1 MSLVLGLT
9 GGIASG
15 KSTVSHWLAEY
26 GYPIVDADVIAR
38 QVVAPGTIGLR
49 QLATLFSP
57 AILTADGALDRQKLG
72 RIVFADRRQLA
83 QLTAITG
90 PLIRQEINRQL
101 VALKH
106 AKKELIVLDVPLLF
120 ESHYQQ
126 NADLT
131 MVVYVD
137 GSTQLQ
143 RLMIRNHLDEVA
155 AKQRIASQWPLI
167 AKRQM
172 ADIVIDN
179 NDSLAAT
186 KQQVVKFLTQYG
198 LQK

>member
-15 KSTVSHWLAEY
+15 KSTVSRWLAEY

-57 AILTADGALDRQKLG
+57 AILTADGALDRQTLG

-83 QLTAITG
+83 RLTAITG

-120 ESHYQQ
+120 EGHYQQ

-143 RLMIRNHLDEVA
+143 RLMMRNHLDEVA

-186 KQQVVKFLTQYG
+186 KQQVVKFLTRYG

>member
-57 AILTADGALDRQKLG
+57 EILTADGALDRQKLG

-120 ESHYQQ
+120 EGHYQQ

>member
-120 ESHYQQ
+120 EGHYQQ

-143 RLMIRNHLDEVA
+143 RLMVRNHLDEVT

>member
-120 ESHYQQ
+120 EGHYQQ

-155 AKQRIASQWPLI
+155 ARQRIASQWPLI

>member
-72 RIVFADRRQLA
+72 RIVFTDRRQLA

-120 ESHYQQ
+120 EGHYQQ

>member
-120 ESHYQQ
+120 EGHYQQ

-172 ADIVIDN
+172 ADIVINN

>member
-38 QVVAPGTIGLR
+38 QVVAPGMIGLR

-120 ESHYQQ
+120 EGHYQQ

>member
-83 QLTAITG
+83 QLTAVTG

-120 ESHYQQ
+120 EGHYQQ

>member
-120 ESHYQQ
+120 EGHYQQ

-143 RLMIRNHLDEVA
+143 RLMVRNHLGEVT

>member
-120 ESHYQQ
+120 EGHYQQ

-179 NDSLAAT
+179 NDSLVAT

>member
-15 KSTVSHWLAEY
+15 KSTVSRWLAEY

-57 AILTADGALDRQKLG
+57 AILTADGALDRQTLG

-83 QLTAITG
+83 RLTAIMG

-120 ESHYQQ
+120 EGHYQQ

-143 RLMIRNHLDEVA
+143 RLMMRNHLDEVA

-186 KQQVVKFLTQYG
+186 KQQVVKFLTRYG

>member
-72 RIVFADRRQLA
+72 RIVFADRRQLV

-120 ESHYQQ
+120 EGHYQQ

>member
-120 ESHYQQ
+120 EGHYQQ

-155 AKQRIASQWPLI
+155 AKQRIASQWSLI

>member
-1 MSLVLGLT
+1 
-9 GGIASG
+9 
-15 KSTVSHWLAEY
+15 STVSHWLAEY

-120 ESHYQQ
+120 EGHYQQ

>member
-57 AILTADGALDRQKLG
+57 AILTADGALDRQTLG

-120 ESHYQQ
+120 EGHYQQ

>member
-120 ESHYQQ
+120 EGHYQQ

-186 KQQVVKFLTQYG
+186 KQQVVKFLTQYS

>member
-120 ESHYQQ
+120 EGHYQQ

>member
-38 QVVAPGTIGLR
+38 QVVAPGTIGVR

-120 ESHYQQ
+120 EGHYQQ

>member
-1 MSLVLGLT
+1 M
-9 GGIASG
+9 
-15 KSTVSHWLAEY
+15 
-26 GYPIVDADVIAR
+26 IAR

-120 ESHYQQ
+120 EGHYQQ

>member
-57 AILTADGALDRQKLG
+57 AILTADGALDRQNLG

-120 ESHYQQ
+120 EGHYQQ

>member
-57 AILTADGALDRQKLG
+57 EILTADGALDRQTLG

-120 ESHYQQ
+120 EGHYQQ